1 MTKTNVKTL
10 PTQLSGRLFIILT
23 VTKSWVL
30 KLFALSFMYRG
41 LNHSNKEWYKPRCK
55 PDFFIA
61 LENSP
66 VRVREICIKM
76 SLYIHFVPY
85 EYEQYLS
92 SIFNLFSHFTNNL
105 REGNL
110 MQTVVSLKQLIFA
123 TTLFD
128 DLPVIKW
135 FVMTT
140 FHGCANMQTILS

>member
-1 MTKTNVKTL
+1 MYENPSNLVNWQVL
-10 PTQLSGRLFIILT
+10 YIILT

-41 LNHSNKEWYKPRCK
+41 LNHSNNEWYRPRRK

-76 SLYIHFVPY
+76 SLYIPY

-92 SIFNLFSHFTNNL
+92 SISNLFSHFTNNL

-110 MQTVVSLKQLIFA
+110 M
-123 TTLFD
+123 
-128 DLPVIKW
+128 
-135 FVMTT
+135 
-140 FHGCANMQTILS
+140 